1 MLADPTQYTTLSTSA
16 LLSAFSLTAEYH
28 LLNISLAPIDE
39 FDKYTGR
46 SSTPTFKRTN
56 PAKPC
61 RLTTGS
67 ISAGVNYWNR
77 MVPLL
82 TLLRQQLYTG
92 WWAPGT
98 IVDECFNL
106 IRLVGWHT
114 PSEHAP
120 PELVTNIFVALRSPW
135 GYTANVVVVQ
145 Q

>member
-1 MLADPTQYTTLSTSA
+1 MTMAENELGLCPGFLADPTQYTTLPTSD
-16 LLSAFSLTAEYH
+16 LLAAFSLTTEYQ

-46 SSTPTFKRTN
+46 SNTPTFKRTN

-82 TLLRQQLYTG
+82 TLLRHKYILAG
-92 WWAPGT
+92 GLR
-98 IVDECFNL
+98 VL
-106 IRLVGWHT
+106 L
-114 PSEHAP
+114 
-120 PELVTNIFVALRSPW
+120 LTNVSI
-135 GYTANVVVVQ
+135 
-145 Q
+145 